1 MSTIKPKRGS
11 GIPPAS
17 SLETNEI
24 AMDTAAKILYV
35 STDGTNAVNLAN
47 DTRTYLTSNY
57 FLQDFVAGT
66 EFPYTIGFGYNKIKA
81 VDSGLGI
88 ELHTAAFGG
97 GTPAAVKINASALDL
112 LTNPINNVQDPT
124 NAQDGATKA
133 YVDTTSGLNLPLA
146 GGTMTGDIDLNSN
159 DIDNI
164 KSLVIEGH
172 ASTSNADMI
181 IGQGQ
186 FTPNAIQLLAD
197 KSQDSRRNSIWMNF
211 DNAGTTESVGQLQW
225 QADGPSNV
233 TGEHKFR
240 IGAWNGSTFKNNTAF
255 SWHRGNESKIS
266 NGFYESNGDMSGSLR
281 LSQDTAQIDGLAL
294 SVTNGRSPS
303 TGALGPNSMAVTTDM
318 SQDTAVGIMNS
329 ATYTLDYKGSAIP
342 TTYTQ
347 NTMTFNV
354 QNDASETAGTSP
366 VVGRISAVQNAD
378 PLENRII
385 LRSSNHGNTGGNAD
399 NGATQSGNVEVD
411 SYNVNINLPL
421 ALGVYTLTEAN
432 ALTNLSEGAVIY
444 VSNGNA
450 GAKTLAVYDGSN
462 WKVVALGAT
471 IS

>member
-1 MSTIKPKRGS
+1 MSIIKPKRGTGS
-11 GIPPAS
+11 PAGS
-17 SLETNEI
+17 IETNEI

-88 ELHTAAFGG
+88 ELQTGAFGG
-97 GTPAAVKINASALDL
+97 NPGVAVKINASALDL

-186 FTPNAIQLLAD
+186 YAPNAIQLLAD
-197 KSQDSRRNSIWMNF
+197 KSQDSRRNSIWFNV
-211 DNAGTTESVGQLQW
+211 DDAGASESVGQLEW

-240 IGAWNGSTFKNNTAF
+240 INSWNASTFKNDTAF
-255 SWHRGNESKIS
+255 EWHRGNESKIS
-266 NGFYESNGDMSGSLR
+266 NGFYESSGEMSGYLR
-281 LSQDTAQIDGLAL
+281 LSQDNAQFDGLAL

-303 TGALGPNSMAVTTDM
+303 TGTLGPNSMAVTTDM

-354 QNDASETAGTSP
+354 QNDAGETAGTSP

-399 NGATQSGNVEVD
+399 NGATQGGDITLTSYLMKSNVPV
-411 SYNVNINLPL
+411 SLP
-421 ALGVYTLTEAN
+421 VYTLTEAN
-432 ALTNLSEGAVIY
+432 ALSNVNDGSLIY

-450 GAKTLAVYDGSN
+450 GAKTLAVWDGSD